1 MFGFNVQNFIAG
13 IKKHGV
19 AQRNRYEI
27 QFGAYGDSPRFVFN
41 KENTELLNQR
51 LETVSFPA
59 STIGSKGHVLQGIER
74 EMPYGRIYEGD
85 VALSFLETYEYN
97 IRKLFTEWQEKIID
111 STNYTHGYYNDYVT
125 SLDISSFP
133 ITKQTKEISLDIPNL
148 NREGPIRPTPLAAAA
163 GLTENVINF
172 LRKKDPAESTSLI
185 PPGALDIKLPDQVN
199 IPINPLPSYQVR
211 LIQVFPKTIN
221 EIQLSAGSEELVK
234 TEIVLSFRKWEI
246 GVSEPNIT

>member
-85 VALSFLETYEYN
+85 VTLSFLETYEYN

-148 NREGPIRPTPLAAAA
+148 NREGPI
-163 GLTENVINF
+163 
-172 LRKKDPAESTSLI
+172 
-185 PPGALDIKLPDQVN
+185 N
-199 IPINPLPSYQVR
+199 IPINPLPLYQVR
-211 LIQVFPKTIN
+211 LNQVFPKTIN